1 MNNKR
6 QYSRASGFY
15 TQCTD
20 HCSFLIFNVS
30 KIMKEKFL
38 YLIIGV
44 LTGAVAVCM
53 TGWGYPEETELDLQ
67 QHHDII
73 QREIASMQNNIRSI
87 NNRLKDIQSTLTSMS
102 GQQKSTQSTIY
113 DIKSAVSYNGSKLS
127 DISSEVRSLRNK
139 L

>member
-1 MNNKR
+1 
-6 QYSRASGFY
+6 
-15 TQCTD
+15 
-20 HCSFLIFNVS
+20 
-30 KIMKEKFL
+30 MKEKFL

-73 QREIASMQNNIRSI
+73 QREITSMQNNIRSI
-87 NNRLKDIQSTLTSMS
+87 NNRLKDIQSTLASMS

>member
-1 MNNKR
+1 
-6 QYSRASGFY
+6 
-15 TQCTD
+15 
-20 HCSFLIFNVS
+20 
-30 KIMKEKFL
+30 MKEKFL

-44 LTGAVAVCM
+44 LTGEVAVCM